1 MLTVRKKYQAY
12 FYLVLCIQCK
22 QIYTRSWG
30 AHSKYSEGKGGL
42 KFKKFFFHGFFSLS
56 LPPPPPPFFMSQVPS
71 SLQIMDLWQKIILS
85 IRHMYLH
92 LLNVVNSVDTA
103 SVVSMNDNCEYYCTV
118 LWICNFLQNN
128 FLC

>member
-1 MLTVRKKYQAY
+1 MLTVRKKYQAF

-30 AHSKYSEGKGGL
+30 AHSKYSEGKGGIKIQEIFL
-42 KFKKFFFHGFFSLS
+42 PRLLFSLS
-56 LPPPPPPFFMSQVPS
+56 PPPPFFMSQVPS